1 MGLFDYVSDNGET
14 YHVRMDASNAAAV
27 GASAAAT
34 GEVADKPGRL
44 KPRYLLAKDTTSGR
58 ERRITC
64 PDPTDGTWTG
74 TSTTITLVD
83 SHVFPSAAVSY
94 GISGRIGEKRYG

>member
-1 MGLFDYVSDNGET
+1 MGLFDYVSDNTNT
-14 YHVRMDASNAAAV
+14 YHIRMDVSNATAV
-27 GASAAAT
+27 GATASAT

-58 ERRITC
+58 ERKITC
-64 PDPTDGTWTG
+64 PDPTDGVWTG
-74 TSTTITLVD
+74 GTTTITLVD
-83 SHVFPSAAVSY
+83 SHVFPSAAVVY